1 MKRKQKDLLFDT
13 LVTVIAIILGVI
25 IIFPLIY
32 CFLSSF
38 KTPSEFLNPKLFPSS
53 FLYLD
58 NFKNALERGN
68 LLRYT
73 LNSFVIAFVGTA
85 VRMVLS
91 ILAAYAFTFYDFK
104 GKNFFFFL
112 ILGTMMIPGDVL
124 LVTNYLTV
132 SKMHLLNTYLGVMI
146 VSFVSASQM
155 FMLRQR
161 FKTIPK
167 DMREASSMDGYGDI
181 WFILRVLL
189 PITRPVVTTLFVQ
202 SFISNYQVLILIA
215 GGIILSILGLSMS
228 FSDPFRKMKS
238 GGGRASATDFGQAL
252 VMGLTNPGAVFVIL
266 TLFAFFGIGS
276 EQHPHSWSIA
286 PVVLAVSGGSVLY
299 WFMVTWALSHFR
311 KKFKM
316 NTILWI
322 SRLTGAVVVIMG
334 IALLGQGLFKVI
346 FQGASLL

>member
-1 MKRKQKDLLFDT
+1 MKRKQKDFLFDT

-167 DMREASSMDGYGDI
+167 DMREASSMDGYGDL
-181 WFILRVLL
+181 WFIWKVLL
-189 PITRPVVTTLFVQ
+189 PLSKPVVTTLFVQ
-202 SFISNYQVLILIA
+202 SFINLWNAYLWPLIVTASSPEMRTVMVGITRLNSWEDENYQLVMAGVCLFLFPSLILFVVMRRNMKK
-215 GGIILSILGLSMS
+215 GGLDGS
-228 FSDPFRKMKS
+228 
-238 GGGRASATDFGQAL
+238 L
-252 VMGLTNPGAVFVIL
+252 VG
-266 TLFAFFGIGS
+266 
-276 EQHPHSWSIA
+276 
-286 PVVLAVSGGSVLY
+286 
-299 WFMVTWALSHFR
+299 
-311 KKFKM
+311 
-316 NTILWI
+316 
-322 SRLTGAVVVIMG
+322 
-334 IALLGQGLFKVI
+334 
-346 FQGASLL
+346 

>member
-1 MKRKQKDLLFDT
+1 MKRKQKDFMFDT
-13 LVTVIAIILGVI
+13 LVTVVAILLGII

-167 DMREASSMDGYGDI
+167 DMREASSMDGYGDL
-181 WFILRVLL
+181 WFIWKVLL
-189 PITRPVVTTLFVQ
+189 PLSKPVVTTLFVQ
-202 SFISNYQVLILIA
+202 SFINLWNAYLWPLIVTASSPEMRTVMVGITRLNSWEDENYQLVMAGVCISLIPSLIL
-215 GGIILSILGLSMS
+215 
-228 FSDPFRKMKS
+228 F
-238 GGGRASATDFGQAL
+238 L
-252 VMGLTNPGAVFVIL
+252 VMRRNMKKGGLD
-266 TLFAFFGIGS
+266 GS
-276 EQHPHSWSIA
+276 L
-286 PVVLAVSGGSVLY
+286 VG
-299 WFMVTWALSHFR
+299 
-311 KKFKM
+311 
-316 NTILWI
+316 
-322 SRLTGAVVVIMG
+322 
-334 IALLGQGLFKVI
+334 
-346 FQGASLL
+346 

>member
-1 MKRKQKDLLFDT
+1 MKRKQKDFLFDT

-167 DMREASSMDGYGDI
+167 DMREASSMDGYGDL
-181 WFILRVLL
+181 WFIWKVLL
-189 PITRPVVTTLFVQ
+189 PLSKPVVTTLFVQ
-202 SFISNYQVLILIA
+202 SFINLWNAYLWPLIVTASSPEMRTVMVGITRLNSWEDENYQLVMAGVCISLIPSLILFVVMRRNMKK
-215 GGIILSILGLSMS
+215 GGLDGL
-228 FSDPFRKMKS
+228 
-238 GGGRASATDFGQAL
+238 L
-252 VMGLTNPGAVFVIL
+252 VG
-266 TLFAFFGIGS
+266 
-276 EQHPHSWSIA
+276 
-286 PVVLAVSGGSVLY
+286 
-299 WFMVTWALSHFR
+299 
-311 KKFKM
+311 
-316 NTILWI
+316 
-322 SRLTGAVVVIMG
+322 
-334 IALLGQGLFKVI
+334 
-346 FQGASLL
+346 

>member
-1 MKRKQKDLLFDT
+1 MKRKQKDFLFDT
-13 LVTVIAIILGVI
+13 LVTVIAIILGII

-112 ILGTMMIPGDVL
+112 ILGTMMIPVDVL

-167 DMREASSMDGYGDI
+167 DMREASSMDGYGDL
-181 WFILRVLL
+181 WFIWKVLL
-189 PITRPVVTTLFVQ
+189 PLSKPVVTTLFVQ
-202 SFISNYQVLILIA
+202 SFINLWNAYLWPLIVTASSPEMRTVMVGITRLNSWEDENYQLVMAGVCISLIPSLILFVVMRRNMKK
-215 GGIILSILGLSMS
+215 GGLDGS
-228 FSDPFRKMKS
+228 
-238 GGGRASATDFGQAL
+238 L
-252 VMGLTNPGAVFVIL
+252 VG
-266 TLFAFFGIGS
+266 
-276 EQHPHSWSIA
+276 
-286 PVVLAVSGGSVLY
+286 
-299 WFMVTWALSHFR
+299 
-311 KKFKM
+311 
-316 NTILWI
+316 
-322 SRLTGAVVVIMG
+322 
-334 IALLGQGLFKVI
+334 
-346 FQGASLL
+346 

>member
-13 LVTVIAIILGVI
+13 LVTVIAIILGII

-53 FLYLD
+53 LLYLD

-167 DMREASSMDGYGDI
+167 DMREASSMDGYGDL
-181 WFILRVLL
+181 WFIWKVLL
-189 PITRPVVTTLFVQ
+189 PLSKPVVTTLFVQ
-202 SFISNYQVLILIA
+202 SFINLWNAYLWPLIVTASSPEMRTVMVGITRLNSWEDENYQLVMAGVCISLIPSLILFIV
-215 GGIILSILGLSMS
+215 M
-228 FSDPFRKMKS
+228 RRNMKK
-238 GGGRASATDFGQAL
+238 GRLDGSL
-252 VMGLTNPGAVFVIL
+252 VG
-266 TLFAFFGIGS
+266 
-276 EQHPHSWSIA
+276 
-286 PVVLAVSGGSVLY
+286 
-299 WFMVTWALSHFR
+299 
-311 KKFKM
+311 
-316 NTILWI
+316 
-322 SRLTGAVVVIMG
+322 
-334 IALLGQGLFKVI
+334 
-346 FQGASLL
+346 

>member
-1 MKRKQKDLLFDT
+1 MKRKQKDFLFDT
-13 LVTVIAIILGVI
+13 LITVIAIILGII

-85 VRMVLS
+85 VRMLLS

-167 DMREASSMDGYGDI
+167 DMREASSMDGYGDL
-181 WFILRVLL
+181 WFIWKVLL
-189 PITRPVVTTLFVQ
+189 PLSKPVVTTLFVQ
-202 SFISNYQVLILIA
+202 SFINLWNAYLWPLIVTASSPEMRTVMVGITRLNSWEDENYQLVMAGVCISLIPSLILFVVMRRNMKK
-215 GGIILSILGLSMS
+215 GGLDGS
-228 FSDPFRKMKS
+228 
-238 GGGRASATDFGQAL
+238 L
-252 VMGLTNPGAVFVIL
+252 VG
-266 TLFAFFGIGS
+266 
-276 EQHPHSWSIA
+276 
-286 PVVLAVSGGSVLY
+286 
-299 WFMVTWALSHFR
+299 
-311 KKFKM
+311 
-316 NTILWI
+316 
-322 SRLTGAVVVIMG
+322 
-334 IALLGQGLFKVI
+334 
-346 FQGASLL
+346 

>member
-1 MKRKQKDLLFDT
+1 MKRKQKDFLFDT
-13 LVTVIAIILGVI
+13 LVTVIAIILGII

-167 DMREASSMDGYGDI
+167 DMREASSMDGYGDL
-181 WFILRVLL
+181 WFIWKVLL
-189 PITRPVVTTLFVQ
+189 PLSKPVVTTLFVQ
-202 SFISNYQVLILIA
+202 SFINLWNAYLWPLIVTASSPEMRTVMVGITRLNSWEDENYQLVMAGVCISLIPSLILFVVMRRNMKK
-215 GGIILSILGLSMS
+215 GGLDGS
-228 FSDPFRKMKS
+228 
-238 GGGRASATDFGQAL
+238 L
-252 VMGLTNPGAVFVIL
+252 VG
-266 TLFAFFGIGS
+266 
-276 EQHPHSWSIA
+276 
-286 PVVLAVSGGSVLY
+286 
-299 WFMVTWALSHFR
+299 
-311 KKFKM
+311 
-316 NTILWI
+316 
-322 SRLTGAVVVIMG
+322 
-334 IALLGQGLFKVI
+334 
-346 FQGASLL
+346 

>member
-13 LVTVIAIILGVI
+13 LVTVVAIILGII

-53 FLYLD
+53 LLYLD

-124 LVTNYLTV
+124 LVTNYLTG

-167 DMREASSMDGYGDI
+167 DMREASSMDGYGDL
-181 WFILRVLL
+181 WFIWKVLL
-189 PITRPVVTTLFVQ
+189 PLSKPVVTTLFVQ
-202 SFISNYQVLILIA
+202 SFINLWNAYLWPLIVTASSPEMRTVMVGITRLNSWEDENYQLVMAGVCISLIPSLILFIVMRRNMKK
-215 GGIILSILGLSMS
+215 GGLDGS
-228 FSDPFRKMKS
+228 
-238 GGGRASATDFGQAL
+238 L
-252 VMGLTNPGAVFVIL
+252 VG
-266 TLFAFFGIGS
+266 
-276 EQHPHSWSIA
+276 
-286 PVVLAVSGGSVLY
+286 
-299 WFMVTWALSHFR
+299 
-311 KKFKM
+311 
-316 NTILWI
+316 
-322 SRLTGAVVVIMG
+322 
-334 IALLGQGLFKVI
+334 
-346 FQGASLL
+346 

>member
-13 LVTVIAIILGVI
+13 LVTVVAIILGII

-73 LNSFVIAFVGTA
+73 LNSFVIAFVGTS

-167 DMREASSMDGYGDI
+167 DMREASSMDGYGDL
-181 WFILRVLL
+181 WFIWKVLL
-189 PITRPVVTTLFVQ
+189 PLSKPVVTTLFVQ
-202 SFISNYQVLILIA
+202 SFINLWNAYLWPLIVTASSPEMRTVMVGITRLNSWEDENYQLVMAGVCISLIPSLILFIVMRRNMKK
-215 GGIILSILGLSMS
+215 GGLDGS
-228 FSDPFRKMKS
+228 
-238 GGGRASATDFGQAL
+238 L
-252 VMGLTNPGAVFVIL
+252 VG
-266 TLFAFFGIGS
+266 
-276 EQHPHSWSIA
+276 
-286 PVVLAVSGGSVLY
+286 
-299 WFMVTWALSHFR
+299 
-311 KKFKM
+311 
-316 NTILWI
+316 
-322 SRLTGAVVVIMG
+322 
-334 IALLGQGLFKVI
+334 
-346 FQGASLL
+346 

>member
-1 MKRKQKDLLFDT
+1 MKRKQKDFLFDT
-13 LVTVIAIILGVI
+13 LVTVIANILGII

-167 DMREASSMDGYGDI
+167 DMREASSMDGYGDL
-181 WFILRVLL
+181 WFIWKVLL
-189 PITRPVVTTLFVQ
+189 PLSKPVVTTLFVQ
-202 SFISNYQVLILIA
+202 SFINLWNAYLWPLIVTASSPEMRTVMVGITRLNSWEDENYQLVMAGVCISLIPSLILFIVMRRNMKK
-215 GGIILSILGLSMS
+215 GGLDGS
-228 FSDPFRKMKS
+228 
-238 GGGRASATDFGQAL
+238 L
-252 VMGLTNPGAVFVIL
+252 VG
-266 TLFAFFGIGS
+266 
-276 EQHPHSWSIA
+276 
-286 PVVLAVSGGSVLY
+286 
-299 WFMVTWALSHFR
+299 
-311 KKFKM
+311 
-316 NTILWI
+316 
-322 SRLTGAVVVIMG
+322 
-334 IALLGQGLFKVI
+334 
-346 FQGASLL
+346 

>member
-1 MKRKQKDLLFDT
+1 MKRKKKDFLFDT
-13 LVTVIAIILGVI
+13 LITVIAIILGII

-167 DMREASSMDGYGDI
+167 DMREASSMDGYGDL
-181 WFILRVLL
+181 WFIWKVLL
-189 PITRPVVTTLFVQ
+189 PLSKPVVTTLFVQ
-202 SFISNYQVLILIA
+202 SFINLWNAYLWPLIVTASSPEMRTVMVGITRLNSWEDENYQLVMAGVCISLIPSLILFIVMRRNMKK
-215 GGIILSILGLSMS
+215 GGLDGS
-228 FSDPFRKMKS
+228 
-238 GGGRASATDFGQAL
+238 L
-252 VMGLTNPGAVFVIL
+252 VG
-266 TLFAFFGIGS
+266 
-276 EQHPHSWSIA
+276 
-286 PVVLAVSGGSVLY
+286 
-299 WFMVTWALSHFR
+299 
-311 KKFKM
+311 
-316 NTILWI
+316 
-322 SRLTGAVVVIMG
+322 
-334 IALLGQGLFKVI
+334 
-346 FQGASLL
+346 

>member
-13 LVTVIAIILGVI
+13 LVTVIAIILGII

-91 ILAAYAFTFYDFK
+91 ILAAYAVTFYDFK

-167 DMREASSMDGYGDI
+167 DMREASSMDGYGDL
-181 WFILRVLL
+181 WFIWKVLL
-189 PITRPVVTTLFVQ
+189 PLSKPVVTTLFVQ
-202 SFISNYQVLILIA
+202 SFINLWNAYLWPLIVTASSPEMRTVMVGITRLNSWEDENYQLVMAGVCISLIPSLILFIVMRRNMKK
-215 GGIILSILGLSMS
+215 GGLDGS
-228 FSDPFRKMKS
+228 
-238 GGGRASATDFGQAL
+238 L
-252 VMGLTNPGAVFVIL
+252 VG
-266 TLFAFFGIGS
+266 
-276 EQHPHSWSIA
+276 
-286 PVVLAVSGGSVLY
+286 
-299 WFMVTWALSHFR
+299 
-311 KKFKM
+311 
-316 NTILWI
+316 
-322 SRLTGAVVVIMG
+322 
-334 IALLGQGLFKVI
+334 
-346 FQGASLL
+346 

>member
-25 IIFPLIY
+25 IVFPLIY

-167 DMREASSMDGYGDI
+167 DMREASSMDGYGDL
-181 WFILRVLL
+181 WFIWKVLL
-189 PITRPVVTTLFVQ
+189 PLSKPVVTTLFVQ
-202 SFISNYQVLILIA
+202 SFINLWNAYLWPLIVTASSPEMRTVMVGITRLNSWEDENYQLVMAGVCISLIPSLILFIVMRRNMKK
-215 GGIILSILGLSMS
+215 GGLDGS
-228 FSDPFRKMKS
+228 
-238 GGGRASATDFGQAL
+238 L
-252 VMGLTNPGAVFVIL
+252 VG
-266 TLFAFFGIGS
+266 
-276 EQHPHSWSIA
+276 
-286 PVVLAVSGGSVLY
+286 
-299 WFMVTWALSHFR
+299 
-311 KKFKM
+311 
-316 NTILWI
+316 
-322 SRLTGAVVVIMG
+322 
-334 IALLGQGLFKVI
+334 
-346 FQGASLL
+346 